1 MVFFDSFMYDRP
13 MDILRHIKN
22 RSLAHIVRYSAHP
35 QHFGESVA
43 EHSFYTAYITA
54 ILCRLLKEEEVEIN
68 TEKAISMA
76 LVHDAEEMFS
86 GDILGPFK
94 HYSEEVTSAIRKVN
108 LEIIQDAFEGLPES
122 LSNHFI
128 ALWTEE
134 GEGESIEAQVVKK
147 ADRLSLIAKCAEEVH
162 AGNEF
167 FKEMYENQ
175 LALLNRD
182 DKPWWNKIKAKVLS
196 SMKEDV

>member
-1 MVFFDSFMYDRP
+1 

-22 RSLAHIVRYSAHP
+22 RSLAHIIRYSAHP

-54 ILCRLLKEEEVEIN
+54 ILCRLLKEEEVNIDA
-68 TEKAISMA
+68 EKAISMA

-94 HYSEEVTSAIRKVN
+94 HYSDEVTEAIRKVN
-108 LEIIQDAFEGLPES
+108 LDIIRDAFEGLPNS
-122 LSNHFI
+122 LTNHFV
-128 ALWTEE
+128 ALWVEE
-134 GEGESIEAQVVKK
+134 GEGVGIEAQVVKM
-147 ADRLSLIAKCAEEVH
+147 ADRLSLIAKCAEEVK

-167 FKEMYENQ
+167 FQEMYDEQ
-175 LALLNRD
+175 LARLNRD
-182 DKPWWNKIKAKVLS
+182 DKPWWNTIKAKVLS
-196 SMKEDV
+196 SMKEET